1 MEIEIDPDTKA
12 VAGFMQSNIAASRLV
27 GVAEGIARLAPL
39 LWGRYAPEKVET
51 LALAHRQV
59 MNGSETSPP
68 AANVSASDCSDAGDG
83 FVGEVDA
90 GEPT

>member
-12 VAGFMQSNIAASRLV
+12 VAEFMQSSIAASRLV

-51 LALAHRQV
+51 LSLAHRQL
-59 MNGSETSPP
+59 NGSETSPP
-68 AANVSASDCSDAGDG
+68 VATVSA
-83 FVGEVDA
+83 
-90 GEPT
+90 